1 MYYSLDYNSITTLN
15 TYMLQEAYKKIDT
28 LEQEII
34 ALKALIKGEN
44 GDIYEINKS

>member
-15 TYMLQEAYKKIDT
+15 TYMLQEAYKKIAT

-34 ALKALIKGEN
+34 VLKALIKGEN
-44 GDIYEINKS
+44 GDI